1 MTSLPESSFSVGILG
16 APRWE
21 GDQASSAAACGV
33 VGAMFC
39 THTFKKS
46 NSAIISLE
54 EEIAWA
60 AWTICPEPAGQDAVF
75 DGSRYTFFFCLTV
88 IFFSLSKRRLGNPEA
103 VGEGP
108 PEQVLALHVCWLG
121 FPCESHTPPRAPMG
135 VRGLHH

>member
-88 IFFSLSKRRLGNPEA
+88 IFFPYPKGGLETQRQLVKGRLSK
-103 VGEGP
+103 
-108 PEQVLALHVCWLG
+108 C
-121 FPCESHTPPRAPMG
+121 
-135 VRGLHH
+135 